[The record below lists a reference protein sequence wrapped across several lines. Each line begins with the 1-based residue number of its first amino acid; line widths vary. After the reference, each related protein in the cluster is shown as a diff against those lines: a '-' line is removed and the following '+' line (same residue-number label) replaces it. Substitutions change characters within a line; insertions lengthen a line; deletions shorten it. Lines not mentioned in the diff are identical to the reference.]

1 MKRQERKHKAELFAV
16 WKSRI
21 GKAAAVI
28 YLFAFSLILCACSSI
43 RSVADANSTEI
54 PVEAVMEEMAEIIGE
69 KEQEAEDEMNWYMEA
84 LTDAWLT
91 TDLMEEERE
100 EIGDRGEDAYRI
112 AEEQGEGEYI
122 VLTSDEGIRYLQR
135 PANRTDK
142 SYLESEGAF
151 RFEIPE
157 GWIWGYCDLDARL
170 DSFWEDEDVPCLI
183 WAIEDNDMGENA
195 FSEDWE
201 GVCAA
206 IRDTAETVFG
216 ENMTEFTADRYTLED
231 GGDVYNFRCVFYDE
245 RGYLWVMSA
254 AYRFGEK
261 YMLEFIGIKKG
272 EGDAN
277 LENLALYTAATYEE
291 YEGDRY
297 REYEGE
303 GSYKGMDIWEYKKFH
318 NPFVIAYAQANG
330 KDWVEE

>member
-1 MKRQERKHKAELFAV
+1 MKRREREDERELCAA
-16 WKSRI
+16 WKNNA
-21 GKAAAVI
+21 GKKGAAI
-28 YLFAFSLILCACSSI
+28 CMSIFSLFLCACSNI
-43 RSVADANSTEI
+43 RAVADANSGEI
-54 PVEAVMEEMAEIIGE
+54 PVEAVMEEMADIIGE
-69 KEQEAEDEMNWYMEA
+69 KELEAEEEMNWYMEA

-91 TDLMEEERE
+91 AELMGEEQE
-100 EIGDRGEDAYRI
+100 ETVGRGMDAYRI
-112 AEEQGEGEYI
+112 TEEQGEGESI
-122 VLTSDEGIRYLQR
+122 VLASEEGVRYLQR
-135 PANRTDK
+135 PVNRTDK

-170 DSFWEDEDVPCLI
+170 DSFWEDEDVPCLL

-201 GVCAA
+201 GVCAS
-206 IRDTAETVFG
+206 IRNTAETVFG
-216 ENMTEFTADRYTLED
+216 ENMAEFTSDRYTLED
-231 GGDVYNFRCVFYDE
+231 GGDVYNFRCAFYDE
-245 RGYLWVMSA
+245 RGYLWVTSA
-254 AYRFGEK
+254 AYRFEEK

-277 LENLALYTAATYEE
+277 LENMALYTAATYEE
-291 YEGDRY
+291 YGGDRY

-303 GSYKGMDIWEYKKFH
+303 GSYKGMDIWDYKKLH

-330 KDWVEE
+330 KDWVKE

>member
-1 MKRQERKHKAELFAV
+1 MRKDRERKQKRKLSGKIAAIVCLSALSLF
-16 WKSRI
+16 
-21 GKAAAVI
+21 
-28 YLFAFSLILCACSSI
+28 LCACSNI
-43 RSVADANSTEI
+43 RVVANKNSGEI
-54 PVEAVMEEMAEIIGE
+54 PVEAMLGEMAEIIEE
-69 KEQEAEDEMNWYMEA
+69 KEAEADAEMDWYMEA

-91 TDLMEEERE
+91 AELMEAERE
-100 EIGDRGEDAYRI
+100 EIADRGADAYRI
-112 AEEQGEGEYI
+112 AGEPGEGEYI
-122 VLTSDEGIRYLQR
+122 VLASEEGICYLQR

-170 DSFWEDEDVPCLI
+170 DSFWEGEDIPCLI

-201 GVCAA
+201 GVCAS
-206 IRDTAETVFG
+206 IRNTAETVFG
-216 ENMTEFTADRYTLED
+216 ENMAEFTAGKYSLED
-231 GGDVYNFRCVFYDE
+231 GGDVYNFRCAFYDE
-245 RGYLWVMSA
+245 RGYFWVTSA

-303 GSYKGMDIWEYKKFH
+303 GSYKGMDIWDYKKFH

-330 KDWVEE
+330 KDWIQE